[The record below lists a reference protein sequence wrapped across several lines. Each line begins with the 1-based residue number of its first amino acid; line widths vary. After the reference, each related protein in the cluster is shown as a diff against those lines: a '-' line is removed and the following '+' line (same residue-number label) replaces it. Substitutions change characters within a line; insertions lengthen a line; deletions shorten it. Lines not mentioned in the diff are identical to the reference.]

1 MAKMN
6 YMINNFNNNKK
17 TISVISESAVSNWF
31 DGLKKV
37 EESINLDHSS
47 LSDDAQCM
55 IIN

>member
-1 MAKMN
+1 MN